1 MSIPTRHIET
11 DALGALRKELVT
23 AAGRRLA
30 RRRARKRALAAAAAA
45 LTLLAI
51 AAGAGALS
59 NFSTGVSAIDKLLDV
74 EQGYGGP
81 GGLPAGRGTEPVDV
95 RIGDGVYQFVAYL
108 NRRGEVVTAYA
119 EPHRGGVRGGGSGG
133 GPRAADLAR
142 TLERRG
148 AVLHGSAHG
157 PEQRVWWGYADG
169 AVESVRVGAPA
180 GDWSVKM
187 SPPWRPP
194 ATGVRPLR
202 LLVVIDEKNTDVGGD
217 GVQMDEMDLLSVPP
231 PRLEVRLTG
240 GEVKQIAP
248 R

>member
-1 MSIPTRHIET
+1 VDQDAIAALRGELVSAAGRGIARRRRRRRAAT
-11 DALGALRKELVT
+11 ALGAAVVLL
-23 AAGRRLA
+23 
-30 RRRARKRALAAAAAA
+30 ALAAAAAA
-45 LTLLAI
+45 VANL
-51 AAGAGALS
+51 
-59 NFSTGVSAIDKLLDV
+59 STGVSVIDELLDV

-95 RIGDGVYQFVAYL
+95 RMGDGVYQFVAYL

-157 PEQRVWWGYADG
+157 PQQRVWWGYADG
-169 AVESVRVGAPA
+169 SVESVRVSAPA
-180 GDWSVKM
+180 GEWVVKM

-194 ATGVRPLR
+194 ATGARPLR
-202 LLVVIDEKNTDVGGD
+202 LLVVVDEADIDVGGD
-217 GVQMDEMDLLSVPP
+217 GVQMDEMDKLMQSMPE
-231 PRLEVRLTG
+231 LEAVYGKEKTS
-240 GEVKQIAP
+240 P
-248 R
+248 